1 MQEDL
6 VEFIQVQ
13 SLRPLFL
20 KELLEENQIGS
31 ILRDTL
37 NESVIAG
44 WGSGSPEDAAL
55 LYVEQDLAMKA
66 ITIINEYMASR

>member
-6 VEFIQVQ
+6 VRVYTGSIVEAT
-13 SLRPLFL
+13 FL

-55 LYVEQDLAMKA
+55 LYVEQDLAVKA